1 MALSSHDKDIPFP
14 IFWGGEHQV
23 FRGMVP
29 FRIRASLSFV
39 GESTE
44 DYGRKNE
51 AKKTENFP
59 HLQGIHEELMKA
71 WEKRNYK

>member
-1 MALSSHDKDIPFP
+1 
-14 IFWGGEHQV
+14 
-23 FRGMVP
+23 MVP

-59 HLQGIHEELMKA
+59 HLQGIHEELMEA

>member
-14 IFWGGEHQV
+14 IFLGGEHQV

-51 AKKTENFP
+51 AKKDRKLPTP
-59 HLQGIHEELMKA
+59 PRDSRGINGGVGKTQL
-71 WEKRNYK
+71 

>member
-1 MALSSHDKDIPFP
+1 MIKTFLSPF
-14 IFWGGEHQV
+14 FGGRTSSISVH
-23 FRGMVP
+23 VP
-29 FRIRASLSFV
+29 FRIRVSLSFV

-59 HLQGIHEELMKA
+59 HLQGIHEELMEA